1 MPTTKS
7 LRYNDSEAIKQLD
20 YFADNRNFA
29 AIMKNGFPNGEQTLR
44 ISLTDEAAQPPQ
56 AARPHRILKKF
67 KWHKKK

>member
-20 YFADNRNFA
+20 YFADNRNLA

-44 ISLTDEAAQPPQ
+44 ISLTDEVDQQPQ
-56 AARPHRILKKF
+56 APRPHRILEKL